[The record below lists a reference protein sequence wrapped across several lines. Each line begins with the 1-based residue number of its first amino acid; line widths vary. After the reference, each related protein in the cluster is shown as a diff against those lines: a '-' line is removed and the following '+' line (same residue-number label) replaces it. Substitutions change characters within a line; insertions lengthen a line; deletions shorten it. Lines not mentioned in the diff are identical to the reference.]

1 MTVMSDAAGLHIE
14 RVAAPSATFP
24 LAGVARSLSNALSR
38 TVERATVAGAV
49 RAMESGDRAR
59 LMRYI
64 ERGRDWHNRLSM
76 PSAVQMSAAMDGLS
90 IAPASRVPGRASWLQ
105 HDDFGDDAILVYVH
119 GGSFIADRSPRLTA
133 LIARIAKA
141 ARLKTLMVGYRLAP
155 EHPCPAAVDDVCEAV
170 VGAMRE
176 GYGPARIGLVA
187 ESAGASIALAAALRL
202 RDHGTRLGGI
212 ALLSPWTDLALTGR
226 SAAARSVTGDTPI
239 SMESMAICSHFYLQG
254 RSPLDP
260 LASPVYGDLRGLAP
274 MMIHTSRTDA
284 LHDDARMLAN
294 RVHAAG
300 GGVTLRVWASGGH
313 VFERLFDG
321 QSERAI
327 GDIGAFLNARV
338 GAAATRRF

>member
-1 MTVMSDAAGLHIE
+1 MTVMSDATGLRVE
-14 RVAAPSATFP
+14 RVAAPSVSFP
-24 LAGVARSLSNALSR
+24 FAGAARALSNAVSR
-38 TVERATVAGAV
+38 AVERATVAGAV

-64 ERGRDWHNRLSM
+64 ERGRDWHRKLSM

-90 IAPASRVPGRASWLQ
+90 IAPARVPGRASWLR

-141 ARLKTLMVGYRLAP
+141 ARLRTLMVDYRLAP

-176 GYGPARIGLVA
+176 GYGSARIGLVA

-202 RDHGTRLGGI
+202 RDHGTRLGAI

-239 SMESMAICSHFYLQG
+239 SMESMAICAHFYLQG

-260 LASPVYGDLRGLAP
+260 LASPVYGDLAGLAP
-274 MMIHTSRTDA
+274 IMIHTSRTDS

-294 RVHAAG
+294 RAHAAG
-300 GGVTLRVWASGGH
+300 GDVTLRVWASGGH

-327 GDIGAFLNARV
+327 GDIGAFLSARV
-338 GAAATRRF
+338 GAAATRRL

>member
-1 MTVMSDAAGLHIE
+1 MTVMSDATGLRIE
-14 RVAAPSATFP
+14 RVTDAAVTFP
-24 LAGVARSLSNALSR
+24 FAGAARALSNAVSR
-38 TVERATVAGAV
+38 AIERATVAGAV

-76 PSAVQMSAAMDGLS
+76 PSAAHMSAAMDGLS
-90 IAPASRVPGRASWLQ
+90 IAPARVPGRASWLR
-105 HDDFGDDAILVYVH
+105 HDDFDDDAILIYVH

-141 ARLKTLMVGYRLAP
+141 ARLKTLMVDYRLAP

-170 VGAMRE
+170 LGALRE
-176 GYGPARIGLVA
+176 GYAPTRIGLVA

-202 RDHGTRLGGI
+202 RDHGTRLGAI

-226 SAAARSVTGDTPI
+226 SAAARSLTGETPI
-239 SMESMAICSHFYLQG
+239 SMESMAICAHFYLQG

-260 LASPVYGDLRGLAP
+260 LASPVYGDLRGLGP
-274 MMIHTSRTDA
+274 IMIHTSRTDS

-294 RVHAAG
+294 RAHDAG
-300 GGVTLRVWASGGH
+300 GDVTLRVWASGGH

-338 GAAATRRF
+338 GAAATRRL